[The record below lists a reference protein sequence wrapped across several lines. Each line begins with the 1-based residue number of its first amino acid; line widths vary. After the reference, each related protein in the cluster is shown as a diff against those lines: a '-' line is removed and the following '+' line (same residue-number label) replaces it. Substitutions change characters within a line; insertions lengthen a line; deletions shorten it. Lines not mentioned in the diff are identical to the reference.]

1 MCWLQPQ
8 ILKHITALRPERK
21 KIKFLSGCLGDQK
34 FWLHNYTLRGSEMLK
49 TFLHCI
55 FLYGIRNSVSSP
67 LLFGESEILTPLLCC
82 LGDQKFWISCV
93 VWQSEVLNPL
103 LCCLGDQKFWISW
116 VVWQSEVLNPLL
128 CCLGNQKFWIL
139 FCVIWGIRNSE
150 SSVLFGGPESSPVL
164 VGGGGQKFWILSCVN
179 WGISSPVLFGGQK
192 FWILSSVLEGSE
204 ILYPLPCCLGE
215 N

>member
-49 TFLHCI
+49 TFLYCI

-164 VGGGGQKFWILSCVN
+164 
-179 WGISSPVLFGGQK
+179 FGGQK

>member
-49 TFLHCI
+49 TFLYCI

-82 LGDQKFWISCV
+82 LGDQKFSISCV

-116 VVWQSEVLNPLL
+116 AVWQSEVLNPLL

-150 SSVLFGGPESSPVL
+150 SSVLLNPLLCWLGGGKNSESSPAL
-164 VGGGGQKFWILSCVN
+164 IGGSA
-179 WGISSPVLFGGQK
+179 
-192 FWILSSVLEGSE
+192 
-204 ILYPLPCCLGE
+204 PLCCLGVRNSE
-215 N
+215 SSPPSLRDQKFSILSHVV

>member
-49 TFLHCI
+49 TFLYCI

-116 VVWQSEVLNPLL
+116 AVWQSEVLNPLL

-150 SSVLFGGPESSPVL
+150 SSVLLNPLLCWLGGGGGKNYESSPAL
-164 VGGGGQKFWILSCVN
+164 IGGSA
-179 WGISSPVLFGGQK
+179 
-192 FWILSSVLEGSE
+192 
-204 ILYPLPCCLGE
+204 PLCCLGVRNSE
-215 N
+215 SSPPSLRDQKFSILSHVV

>member
-49 TFLHCI
+49 TFLYCI

-164 VGGGGQKFWILSCVN
+164 VGGGGGKNSET
-179 WGISSPVLFGGQK
+179 SPALIGG
-192 FWILSSVLEGSE
+192 SA
-204 ILYPLPCCLGE
+204 PLCCLGVRNSE
-215 N
+215 SSPPSWRDQKFSILSHVV

>member
-21 KIKFLSGCLGDQK
+21 KIKFLSGCLGDQR

-49 TFLHCI
+49 TFLYCI

-82 LGDQKFWISCV
+82 LGDQKFSISCV

-116 VVWQSEVLNPLL
+116 AVWQSEVLNPLL

-150 SSVLFGGPESSPVL
+150 
-164 VGGGGQKFWILSCVN
+164 FWDVSCE
-179 WGISSPVLFGGQK
+179 F
-192 FWILSSVLEGSE
+192 
-204 ILYPLPCCLGE
+204 
-215 N
+215 

>member
-49 TFLHCI
+49 TFLYCI

-103 LCCLGDQKFWISW
+103 LCCLG
-116 VVWQSEVLNPLL
+116 
-128 CCLGNQKFWIL
+128 NQKFWIL

-164 VGGGGQKFWILSCVN
+164 VGGGAKILN
-179 WGISSPVLFGGQK
+179 
-192 FWILSSVLEGSE
+192 
-204 ILYPLPCCLGE
+204 PLLR
-215 N
+215 